1 MKRRDVYPIG
11 KKEEE
16 NASFSMRI
24 FKGHTVYSVVYT
36 SSRHRYIKNKKNWMT
51 TLKFYWRRGER
62 NEGKDAWACVCNISS
77 SFSRRLK
84 VSRILDTSEIHSN
97 LKRDSAYIVNGG
109 WCTEWKNVRYRV
121 CVLMIRRL
129 CSSLYSNPLETGWG
143 GGGQKSEEIGVQ
155 TLTIYPKRNLK
166 NVNHIRV

>member
-1 MKRRDVYPIG
+1 
-11 KKEEE
+11 
-16 NASFSMRI
+16 MRI

-143 GGGQKSEEIGVQ
+143 GGGKKVRKLECKLWQFIQSEISRMSTTSGCRLLYVYEFPSPENIFIF
-155 TLTIYPKRNLK
+155 LPF
-166 NVNHIRV
+166 